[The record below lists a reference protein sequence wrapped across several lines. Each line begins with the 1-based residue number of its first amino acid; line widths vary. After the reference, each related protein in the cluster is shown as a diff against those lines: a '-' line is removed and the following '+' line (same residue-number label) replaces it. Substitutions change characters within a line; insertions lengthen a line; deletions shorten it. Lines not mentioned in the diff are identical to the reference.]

1 MSNPSVNAARAL
13 LSAGNPAGALSEL
26 KNVFANDPNSIDGHL
41 IAAKAYLRQQ
51 KFAQAEGAARN
62 VLKQEAENFNALA
75 IIAGVYSMQKKHKK
89 GRPFADDLIRLYPD
103 DAIGFLNRAIFN
115 EQAGRYKDAEAD
127 YLAALDRDP
136 GGTTNTRALYADFLL
151 DRGKLDDAGRLTQEL
166 TGEDAG
172 SVEVAVLR
180 GNVALREGRTD
191 DAREDALWALSQEP
205 ENLHAQHLMASIK
218 MKTSPLM
225 GLWWRYAVWIG
236 KFTFRQ
242 RIAIV
247 IGLMLAIR
255 LLRFIA
261 GPLAPVIA
269 LVWIIFCITTWIG
282 PWMMR
287 RMVNKELKS
296 VEIKPF

>member
-1 MSNPSVNAARAL
+1 MAKPSVNAARAL
-13 LSAGNPAGALSEL
+13 LNAGNPAGALSEL
-26 KNVFANDPNSIDGHL
+26 KNVFADDPNSIEGHL

-51 KFAQAEGAARN
+51 KFAQAEAAARN
-62 VLKQEAENFNALA
+62 ILTQEAENVDALA
-75 IIAGVYSMQKKHKK
+75 IMAGVYSLQKKHKK
-89 GRPFADDLIRLYPD
+89 GRPFAEDLIRLSPD
-103 DAIGFLNRAIFN
+103 EAIGYLNRAIFN
-115 EQAGRYKDAEAD
+115 EQAGKYKAAEED
-127 YLAALDRDP
+127 YLAALERDP

-151 DRGKLDDAGRLTQEL
+151 DRGKLDQAGRLTQEL
-166 TGEDAG
+166 TSEDAG

-180 GNVALREGRTD
+180 GSVALREGRTA
-191 DAREDALWALSQEP
+191 DARDDALWALSQEP
-205 ENLHAQHLMASIK
+205 DNMHALHLMAGIK
-218 MKTSPLM
+218 LKTSPLM

-242 RIAIV
+242 RVAII

-255 LLRFIA
+255 VLRVIA

-269 LVWIIFCITTWIG
+269 LVWIVFCITTWIG